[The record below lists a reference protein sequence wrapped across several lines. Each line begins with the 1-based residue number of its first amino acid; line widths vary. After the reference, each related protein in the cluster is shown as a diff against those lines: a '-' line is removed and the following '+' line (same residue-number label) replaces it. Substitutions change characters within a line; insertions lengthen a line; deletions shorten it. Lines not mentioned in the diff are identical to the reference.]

1 MSLPPPEEN
10 LPDELIASYRRAS
23 AADGQRPGQR
33 VRESILAQAARLAH
47 ARGSATEHAVAS
59 GTPAATDSRWKW
71 KAAAG
76 IAALGLTG
84 LLAVQTFRTVPHGP
98 TSAGVASTTEQAQ
111 PVAEPSSGAST
122 SAAVSAPRSA
132 AVPAPAAKRLPHDQ
146 FSRSLSNATGN
157 HPRNATT
164 APMDAAA
171 EPGEVAADK
180 VAPPAP
186 SPEARVQPPI
196 SALAMRAAA
205 AAPHSSRDQAVAAV
219 RANFPELFTGSS
231 MTGTVRIAMVLNSDG
246 TVYRTV
252 REEPVVSGQ
261 MDASAQLSR
270 ALGIGADELDRPAE
284 MLTLNSTPDQP
295 TTIVVA
301 FGIRRHILGTSSG
314 AP

>member
-23 AADGQRPGQR
+23 AADGHRPGQR
-33 VRESILAQAARLAH
+33 ARESILAQAARVAH
-47 ARGSATEHAVAS
+47 ARGSATEHPVAS
-59 GTPAATDSRWKW
+59 GMPAANDSRWKW

-84 LLAVQTFRTVPHGP
+84 LLALQTFRTVPHGP
-98 TSAGVASTTEQAQ
+98 TPAGV
-111 PVAEPSSGAST
+111 AST
-122 SAAVSAPRSA
+122 SAAVSAPHSA
-132 AVPAPAAKRLPHDQ
+132 PVPAPAAKRLPHDQ
-146 FSRSLSNATGN
+146 FSRSFSNATGN

-171 EPGEVAADK
+171 EPGEVAADE

-205 AAPHSSRDQAVAAV
+205 AAPHTSHDQAIAAV
-219 RANFPELFTGSS
+219 RASFPELFAGSS

-246 TVYRTV
+246 TLYRTV
-252 REEPVVSGQ
+252 REDPVVSGQ
-261 MDASAQLSR
+261 IDAAAQLSG
-270 ALGIGADELDRPAE
+270 ALGIGPEELERPAE
-284 MLTLNSTPDQP
+284 MVTLNSTADQP

-301 FGIRRHILGTSSG
+301 FGVRRHNLGTTSG

>member
-1 MSLPPPEEN
+1 MSLPPPEKN

-33 VRESILAQAARLAH
+33 IRESILAQATRVAH
-47 ARGSATEHAVAS
+47 ARGSATEHAAAS
-59 GTPAATDSRWKW
+59 GMPAANDSRWKW

-84 LLAVQTFRTVPHGP
+84 LLAVQTLRTVPHGP
-98 TSAGVASTTEQAQ
+98 ASANVASTTEQAQ
-111 PVAEPSSGAST
+111 PVAEPSSGTST

-132 AVPAPAAKRLPHDQ
+132 PLPGPAAKRLPHDQ
-146 FSRSLSNATGN
+146 FSRSFSNATGN
-157 HPRNATT
+157 HPRGATT

-171 EPGEVAADK
+171 EPGEVAAGD

-186 SPEARVQPPI
+186 SPAARVQSPI

-205 AAPHSSRDQAVAAV
+205 AAPHTSHDQAIAAV
-219 RANFPELFTGSS
+219 RANYPDLFAGSG
-231 MTGTVRIAMVLNSDG
+231 MLGTVHIAMVLNSDG
-246 TVYRTV
+246 TVYKTV
-252 REEPVVSGQ
+252 REEPVVSGEI
-261 MDASAQLSR
+261 DAAAQLSR
-270 ALGIGADELDRPAE
+270 ALGIGAEELERPAE
-284 MLTLNSTPDQP
+284 MVTLNSTADQP

-301 FGIRRHILGTSSG
+301 FGVRRHTLGTTSG